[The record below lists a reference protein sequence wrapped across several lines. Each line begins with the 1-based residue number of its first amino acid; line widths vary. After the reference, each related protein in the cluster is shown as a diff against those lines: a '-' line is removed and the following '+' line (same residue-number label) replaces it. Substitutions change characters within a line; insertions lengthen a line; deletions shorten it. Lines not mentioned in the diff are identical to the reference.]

1 MPLWAYNLNPVILGI
16 LMVGGILLVSLAG
29 LFLCRRYILP
39 HLEFHDGV
47 NDAAS
52 GTVQAIGVFYGV
64 TVGLISVGV
73 WNTWS
78 GGADLVSREAAA
90 IGSLYRDCSS
100 FPEPQRTELCLKLL
114 AYTKGIITLDWPA
127 QRKGEVPQAGAAPL
141 NDLQQSLMAFE
152 PKTPGQQAR
161 YAETLAAYNRLLT
174 QRNLRIDAVSGGLS
188 GIMWGVIWC
197 GAAISIGV
205 AYFFHLNDP
214 KLHAILVTLIAGFL
228 SIVLFMIV
236 INDKPFYGEVCIN
249 PDSYQVVL
257 DTIMNGTVTK

>member
-1 MPLWAYNLNPVILGI
+1 MPLWAYNLNPVYLGI
-16 LMVGGILLVSLAG
+16 LMVGGILSVSLAG
-29 LFLCRRYILP
+29 LFFCRRFILP
-39 HLEFHDGV
+39 LLEFHDGV

-90 IGSLYRDCSS
+90 IGSLYRDCDS
-100 FPEPQRTELCLKLL
+100 FPEPSRSHLCQKLR
-114 AYTKGIITLDWPA
+114 AYTTSVIEADWPA
-127 QRKGEVPQAGAAPL
+127 QRKGELPQRGVAPL
-141 NDLQQSLMAFE
+141 NELQQTLMTFE
-152 PKTPGQQAR
+152 PKTQGQQAR
-161 YAETLAAYNRLLT
+161 YTEALAAYNRLLT
-174 QRNLRIDAVSGGLS
+174 QRGLRIDAVSGGLS

-205 AYFFHLNDP
+205 AYFFHLKDP

-236 INDKPFYGEVCIN
+236 INDKPFYGEVCIG
-249 PDSYQVVL
+249 PDSYQLVL
-257 DTIMNGTVTK
+257 DTVMKTTGKP